1 MTLKLLKSPDKNVV
15 CNLSKE
21 DYSKFRQVLVDNILF
36 TDIKVHF
43 NLLKEFESRLKEAKE
58 NPEKGYGKK
67 YIFIKLL

>member
-1 MTLKLLKSPDKNVV
+1 
-15 CNLSKE
+15 
-21 DYSKFRQVLVDNILF
+21 LF